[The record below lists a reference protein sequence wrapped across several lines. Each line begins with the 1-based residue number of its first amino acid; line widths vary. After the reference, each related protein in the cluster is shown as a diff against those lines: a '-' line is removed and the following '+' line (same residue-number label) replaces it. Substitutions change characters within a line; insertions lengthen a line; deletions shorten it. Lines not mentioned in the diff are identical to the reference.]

1 MASRWVA
8 VSFVST
14 KRRIA
19 RAVLVAVVLVAAVVR
34 AVAVASVRVAAA
46 VVVAAA
52 DAGKASVELLTKG
65 PLRRAFLLRH
75 HYDFRVSLD
84 RRDFLKSSVVAGIAV
99 TIAAPA
105 GKALAALFE
114 NDRLRPLARDAAT
127 GRIRHRIDAVAKVTG
142 EKIFSIDI
150 RARDLPGWPPDQS
163 HAMLL
168 RVTQADRVYSGF
180 DLSALEKDLQPDGIV
195 TAADLARDG
204 VAFPPFYGDDL
215 LLPEGTTPAY
225 LGQAV
230 AYLIW
235 NDFPR
240 FRAAKTLISSRNDWI
255 RWSERTGPL
264 EREPWASFRYVR
276 VGGATPFDDDA
287 YSSLK
292 DTPLFPSGHRKQ
304 IPQWPRPD
312 LGGALDSR
320 GMAHAE
326 AIRESLDSPAAERL
340 VLEREYFSQSIDTAA
355 FEPDN
360 GNGWYDAATGTL
372 HFVVATQSPQEIAE
386 DGAKLLAATKLGVKR
401 LALHPCYTVGYGSK
415 DHNPFAFYALVA
427 GLYGDGRPVRLAND
441 RYEQFQSSLKRHSF
455 RMKYRI
461 AVDRASG
468 RFEILQSEFRGDG
481 GGRRNF
487 SPSVC
492 LVAATAA
499 QSIYYFPRSDL
510 ASTVVA
516 SRALDAGSARGYG
529 TLQSMSATEML
540 VDEVAAELKLDA
552 IELRQRN
559 VLRTGMKNTQGAIAG
574 GALRADEVLARA
586 AAHPLWRD
594 RDGRKKTYE
603 AAHPGKRYGVGFGCV
618 QKDFGTG
625 AEAAFAEVSVAAD
638 GRIRLRHI
646 AVELGTGMATAQAA
660 LCIPWLGRPAVEI
673 RTAET
678 EWPELPMVATSD
690 PWLMSQDEQDR
701 RESEPQWTPHR
712 ATPSSASNSAYFYG
726 HATKEAA
733 RLVFVEGLWPAAL
746 SLWSEGIGGGQL
758 APLAVRRED
767 ARWVDGRLTA
777 GGLAPLT
784 FEAIAK
790 RLHELGLVTGAI
802 VHTFNRWQ
810 WAEADFP
817 LPSGPQKLPIDGLA
831 LRWRDGKSGGRGRA
845 TANGYHA
852 IERSAVYYPP
862 AQRNNA
868 GVVYYSAIGTLAEVA
883 VDTSNGAIELL
894 NHHSILECGNQIVP
908 ELVSG
913 QLQGGLAMGIG
924 HALHEQMPLY
934 EDGPGDGTWNFHRYT
949 LPRAHDVAVWQ
960 QTGEVLPALS
970 DTDPP
975 KGMAEVVMIAVVPA
989 IVNAIAHATGH
1000 RFRELPVTPNKIQA
1014 ALAGGSKSTAEDAA

>member
-1 MASRWVA
+1 M
-8 VSFVST
+8 
-14 KRRIA
+14 
-19 RAVLVAVVLVAAVVR
+19 
-34 AVAVASVRVAAA
+34 
-46 VVVAAA
+46 
-52 DAGKASVELLTKG
+52 
-65 PLRRAFLLRH
+65 
-75 HYDFRVSLD
+75 LD
-84 RRDFLKSSVVAGIAV
+84 RRDFLKSSVVAGISV
-99 TIAAPA
+99 TIATP
-105 GKALAALFE
+105 GGRALAALFE

-127 GRIRHRIDAVAKVTG
+127 GRIRHRIDAIAKVTG
-142 EKIFSIDI
+142 EKIFSFDM
-150 RARDLPGWPPDQS
+150 RARDLAGWPREQS

-168 RVTQADRVYSGF
+168 RVTQADRLYAGF
-180 DLSALEKDLQPDGIV
+180 DLSALEEDLRPDRIV

-215 LLPEGTTPAY
+215 LLPEGRTPAY

-235 NDFPR
+235 DDFPR
-240 FRAAKTLISSRNDWI
+240 FRAGKTLIRSRDDLI
-255 RWSERTGPL
+255 RWGERTGPL
-264 EREPWASFRYVR
+264 ERAPWASFRYVR
-276 VGGATPFDDDA
+276 VGGVTPFDDDA

-292 DTPLFPSGHRKQ
+292 YTPLFPSGHRKQ

-312 LGGALDSR
+312 LGGSLDAR

-326 AIRESLDSPAAERL
+326 AICKQLESPAAGRL

-360 GNGWYDAATGTL
+360 GNGWFDAATGTL

-386 DGAKLLAATKLGVKR
+386 DGAKLLAAATIGVKR
-401 LALHPCYTVGYGSK
+401 LVLHPCYTVGYGSK

-468 RFEILQSEFRGDG
+468 RFDILQGEFQGNG

-499 QSIYYFPRSDL
+499 QSVYYFPQSDL
-510 ASTVVA
+510 ASTVIA

-540 VDEVAAELKLDA
+540 VDEVAEELKLDA

-559 VLRTGMKNTQGAIAG
+559 VLKTGMKNTQGAIAG
-574 GALRADEVLARA
+574 GALRADAVLARA

-594 RDGRKKTYE
+594 RDGRKKSYE
-603 AAHPGKRYGVGFGCV
+603 AANPGKRYGVGYGCV

-625 AEAAFAEVSVAAD
+625 AEAAFAEVSVSSE
-638 GRIRLRHI
+638 GRIRLRHV

-660 LCIPWLGRPAVEI
+660 LCIPWLGRPADEI

-678 EWPELPMVATSD
+678 EWPELPMVATGD
-690 PWLMSQDEQDR
+690 PWLMRQDEQDR
-701 RESEPQWTPHR
+701 RVSDPYWTPHR

-733 RLVFVEGLWPAAL
+733 RLVLTEGLWPAAL
-746 SLWSEGIGGGQL
+746 SLWAEGFGGGQL

-767 ARWVDGRLTA
+767 ARWVDGSLTA
-777 GGLAPLT
+777 GGLAPLSL
-784 FEAIAK
+784 EALAK
-790 RLHELGLVTGAI
+790 RVYEQGLVTGAI

-810 WAEADFP
+810 WAEADFG
-817 LPSGPQKLPIDGLA
+817 LPGGTQKLPIDGLA
-831 LRWRDGKSGGRGRA
+831 LRWRDGKTGGPGRA
-845 TANGYHA
+845 TANGYRA

-883 VDTSNGAIELL
+883 VDTSNGAILLL

-924 HALHEQMPLY
+924 HALFEHLPLY
-934 EDGPGDGTWNFHRYT
+934 EDGPGKGDWNFHRYT

-960 QTGEVLPALS
+960 QTGEILPPLS

-1000 RFRELPVTPNKIQA
+1000 RFRELPVTPDKIRA
-1014 ALAGGSKSTAEDAA
+1014 ALTGDREEKTVYAA